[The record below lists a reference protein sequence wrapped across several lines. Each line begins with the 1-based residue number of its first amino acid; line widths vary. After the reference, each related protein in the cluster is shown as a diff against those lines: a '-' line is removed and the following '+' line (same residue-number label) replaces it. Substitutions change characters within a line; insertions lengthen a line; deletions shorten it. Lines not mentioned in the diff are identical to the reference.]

1 MPIYNFLEYSDDYA
15 ESSGS
20 LWQFKRNEQNMTNS
34 RNIVDVSIND
44 SSSSTH
50 KSSLLVNPADNGVLE
65 KIVVPLKY
73 LINFFRSLE
82 MPFINCKI
90 HLELSWTN
98 NCVLF
103 NIDEGTK
110 FQIKRAKLYVP
121 AVKNY
126 QTARVHT
133 ITFNNKE
140 LFWVKMIDVQNGL
153 GIKNIFDL
161 VRKRIYGIF
170 ETKNPTK
177 KEFRKCKQSQKEK

>member
-1 MPIYNFLEYSDDYA
+1 MPIYNFLEYSDNYA

-34 RNIVDVSIND
+34 RNLADVSIID
-44 SSSSTH
+44 SSSFTH
-50 KSSLLVNPADNGVLE
+50 KSSLLVNPADSGVLE

-73 LINFFRSLE
+73 LTNFFRSLE

-90 HLELSWTN
+90 HLELGLTN
-98 NCVLF
+98 NCVIS
-103 NIDEGTK
+103 NIDEGTT
-110 FQIKRAKLYVP
+110 FQIKRTKLYVLV
-121 AVKNY
+121 VKNY
-126 QTARVHT
+126 QNVRVHT

-153 GIKNIFDL
+153 SIKKIFDL

-177 KEFRKCKQSQKEK
+177 KEIRKYKRSQKEK